1 MKRLIAATLAA
12 AFCGLAQAADN
23 PARQTGQPGA
33 QATAKPSTQPA
44 TLPYLPPQEVVLKA
58 LHASPMIHAA
68 GSLVRAEEANRSR
81 LEAGEYEW
89 NVRLGSQRRRSNA
102 VGAPDERFSE
112 WNAGLERPL
121 RLPGKATDDAALGA
135 AGVALAETA
144 YGDALHE
151 TSRNLLKSWFLWLRE
166 SAAASQWEE
175 QANLLSRQA
184 KNTRRRQQLGDAA
197 RLEAI
202 QADAAQAQAEAQ
214 ATQARLRREN
224 AALELRRRFP
234 GLPVSAPANTADPV
248 AIDGSASEWIAAMVE
263 HSHEAGIARGE
274 TQKAR
279 IAASRADRDRLPD
292 PTVGLSLSSERGG
305 EERIVGAY
313 VSIPLP
319 GGGRRAAADSSLAQ
333 ASAASHRE
341 AAVVQKVSVEAATLH
356 QSATAA
362 LAGWQA
368 AQAAADRL
376 VAAAGM
382 TARAYELGEGSLAE
396 VLAARRLANEAQ
408 LAASLARLDAFELR
422 YRMMLDAHRLWADEE
437 ARQTA
442 D

>member
-1 MKRLIAATLAA
+1 MKKLIAAALAA
-12 AFCGLAQAADN
+12 AFCGFAQAAEN
-23 PARQTGQPGA
+23 VTQQVTLPAGQA
-33 QATAKPSTQPA
+33 SAHPA

-58 LHASPMIHAA
+58 LYASPAIHAA

-121 RLPGKATDDAALGA
+121 RLPGKAADDAALGA

-151 TSRNLLKSWFLWLRE
+151 TSRHLLKSWFLWLRE
-166 SAAASQWEE
+166 SAAASQWEA
-175 QANLLSRQA
+175 QVDLLSRQA
-184 KNTRRRQQLGDAA
+184 KNTQRRQRLGDAA

-214 ATQARLRREN
+214 AAQARLRREN

-234 GLPVSAPANTADPV
+234 GLPVSEPANAADP
-248 AIDGSASEWIAAMVE
+248 APIDGRASEWIEAMVE
-263 HSHEAGIARGE
+263 HSHEVGIARGE

-279 IAASRADRDRLPD
+279 IAASRAGRDRLPD

-333 ASAASHRE
+333 AAAASHRE
-341 AAVVQKVSVEAATLH
+341 TAAIQKVSVEAATLH

-362 LAGWQA
+362 LTGWQA
-368 AQAAADRL
+368 AQTAADRL
-376 VAAAGM
+376 VSAAGM

-396 VLAARRLANEAQ
+396 VLAARRLANEAE
-408 LAASLARLDAFELR
+408 LAAILARLDAFELR

-437 ARQTA
+437 TRRAAA